1 MFSEGLLNIF
11 EHDALKFYIVLS
23 NMFLK
28 NNIRRNWLQDD
39 VIQIFATRYLQSNNT
54 FLTHDV

>member
-1 MFSEGLLNIF
+1 MFSKGPLIIF
-11 EHDALKFYIVLS
+11 EHDALKFYILQS
-23 NMFLK
+23 NMFF